1 MCSELVGEE
10 SIRQSV
16 TDPSSTVTDGKFE
29 FHPGTQPHIRLAQE
43 TVVGS
48 VSADGS
54 EELIAIFNRILSD
67 LESFIQYNAANVFRE
82 EDGHLYL
89 IATRHLTTLKVG
101 FTYPIAEMPLYQEM
115 AQTKKPIVLRNVHE
129 EPRFRFFSTQLAIY
143 GWMAIP
149 LIVNEVVQG
158 VITFSSERVGA
169 FTEQDANLAQT
180 FINQAAHTIEK
191 TEMAYTLSVEKRN
204 LEMLYELSQSLVETL
219 DPKQVAE
226 RALQLATVALGAY
239 AGEIFHLEDTHS
251 GYLTLL
257 ASVGRPFCQYKPATQ
272 FPYLQIGQGLAGSVA
287 ATRRPIVA
295 SDTATEPCWIQ
306 MQSES
311 PDDDI
316 KSAVAIPLLARDQLI
331 GVLTLSSRV
340 RGFFQQNAL
349 PTLQAIAAPVAMAL
363 QNARLFTAEQN
374 RYQEA
379 ESLRRATAA
388 LVLNLDLEEILTQL
402 LERLRQVVPFDSAT
416 FLLCTQ
422 DRLHAVAGIGLPHPE
437 EVVGQFFP
445 LDNDLFR
452 QLQAKRRAIFYADVQ
467 QVAAFERWG
476 NTGYVR
482 GWMGVP
488 LLHRNVLIGYLTVD
502 SRTVGAYKE
511 AEATLAQAFANQ
523 ATVTIVNA
531 QLLQESQRIAA
542 EQQAV
547 SRILRQ
553 LNATSRVPEILPA
566 ISSGLH
572 KLTGCDAVE
581 LAIFD
586 EDEQFVTVS
595 RHGCS
600 GTGEVVISQAHYPR
614 TETAVTK
621 TLLMG
626 QIHHTADL
634 EQEQSF
640 TVEATYLAEGY
651 RERICWPLQLTQHIL
666 GSIQLLWRSSSPQ
679 PTYSAEIFA
688 QVVDAVAMAVEKNLL
703 FTQTQRRVEEKENL
717 NRFTLALRPL
727 ASSAEILQV
736 ALEHILFA
744 FNGTFAKLCMPAS
757 EPGYLEVIAEVGLP
771 SAELGGRLYD
781 ENSVFGHVFKT
792 GQPYLSGIGLLESLM
807 LPPVDDST
815 QTRYQLV
822 SALYAP
828 VHTGTQVTGVLAVFY
843 VGSSPQYTRDDL
855 KLLATMAEIIGTA
868 LHRSNL
874 METMEQGVRSRTQEL
889 AEANERL
896 QELDRLK
903 SEFVANVSHELRTP
917 LTNIRFYV
925 DLLRRG
931 RAEKREQYLAVLESE
946 ILRLNMLIEAVL
958 DLSRLNAA
966 RDQRI
971 FEVTAFDIGQLLS
984 EIYGNYLLQ
993 ARNKGISFS
1002 YQEPS
1007 QPMVLW
1013 ANRNQIIQ
1021 VVTNLLTNAINYTFS
1036 GGSVTLSVRPVQ
1048 NDGIEIVIQDT
1059 GMGIEPDELN
1069 HLFERFYRSRRA
1081 ANLGVPGTGLGL
1093 SIVKEIVDLHR
1104 GTVRAESKQGVGS
1117 TFTVWLPA
1125 SSLNPDFNHKSL

>member
-1 MCSELVGEE
+1 MCSEQLGEE
-10 SIRQSV
+10 STRQPV
-16 TDPSSTVTDGKFE
+16 TDPPSTVTGCE
-29 FHPGTQPHIRLAQE
+29 PESHPGTQLYISLAQE
-43 TVVGS
+43 VATGS
-48 VSADGS
+48 SPADRP
-54 EELIAIFNRILSD
+54 EELTAIFNRILTD
-67 LESFIQYNAANVFRE
+67 LESCIQYNAANVFRE
-82 EDGHLYL
+82 EDGHLRL
-89 IATRHLTTLKVG
+89 IATRHFTTFTVG
-101 FTYPIAEMPLYQEM
+101 FIYPIAEMPLYQEM
-115 AQTKKPIVLRNVHE
+115 AQTKKPIVVRDVHD
-129 EPRFRFFSTQLAIY
+129 EPRFRLFSTQLVIY

-149 LIVNEVVQG
+149 LIVNGMVQG
-158 VITFSSERVGA
+158 VITFSSERIGA

-191 TEMAYTLSVEKRN
+191 TEMDHTLSVEKRN

-226 RALQLATVALGAY
+226 RALQLATAALGAY
-239 AGEIFHLEDTHS
+239 AGEIFHLEDTHP

-257 ASVGRPFCQYKPATQ
+257 ASVGRPFCQYEPVTQ
-272 FPYLQIGQGLAGSVA
+272 FPYLQIGHGLVGSVA
-287 ATRRPIVA
+287 ATCRPIIA
-295 SDTATEPCWIQ
+295 SDTAAEPCWIH
-306 MQSES
+306 MQSDG
-311 PDDDI
+311 PDDDT

-331 GVLTLSSRV
+331 GVLTLSSHV
-340 RGFFQQNAL
+340 RGFFQQSAL

-363 QNARLFTAEQN
+363 QNARLFTEEQN
-374 RYQEA
+374 RRQEA

-388 LVLNLDLEEILTQL
+388 LVLDLDLEEILTQL
-402 LERLRQVVPFDSAT
+402 LQRLRQVVPFDSAT
-416 FLLCTQ
+416 FMLRTE

-437 EVVGQFFP
+437 EVIGQFFP
-445 LDNDLFR
+445 LGNDLFR
-452 QLQAKRRAIFYADVQ
+452 QLQARRRAIFYTDVQ
-467 QVAAFERWG
+467 QVAAFEGWG
-476 NTGYVR
+476 NTDYVR

-488 LLHRNVLIGYLTVD
+488 LLHRDVLIGYLTVD

-523 ATVTIVNA
+523 ATVMIVNA

-542 EQQAV
+542 EQQTV
-547 SRILRQ
+547 SQILRQ

-566 ISSGLH
+566 INSGLH
-572 KLTGCDAVE
+572 RLTACDTVE

-586 EDEQFVTVS
+586 EDEQFVTVL
-595 RHGCS
+595 RHRCS
-600 GTGEVVISQAHYPR
+600 ETEEVVISQTRYPR
-614 TETAVTK
+614 TETAVTE

-634 EQEQSF
+634 AQEQSF
-640 TVEATYLAEGY
+640 TVEATYFAEGY
-651 RERICWPLQLTQHIL
+651 RARICWPLQLTHRIL
-666 GSIQLLWRSSSPQ
+666 GSIQLLWRSPSPQ
-679 PTYSAEIFA
+679 RTYSAEIFA
-688 QVVDAVAMAVEKNLL
+688 QVVDAIAMAVEKNLL
-703 FTQTQRRVEEKENL
+703 FTQTQRRIEEKENL

-727 ASSAEILQV
+727 ATSAEILQV
-736 ALEHILFA
+736 ALENILSTFR
-744 FNGTFAKLCMPAS
+744 GTFAKLCMPAG
-757 EPGYLEVIAEVGLP
+757 EPGYLEVVAEVGLP
-771 SAELGGRLYD
+771 NVELDGRLYG
-781 ENSVFGHVFKT
+781 EESVFGHVFKT

-807 LPPVDDST
+807 QTSLDDRM

-828 VHTGTQVTGVLAVFY
+828 VHSGTQITGVLAVFY
-843 VGSSPQYTRDDL
+843 VGSNPQYTWDDL

-896 QELDRLK
+896 KELDRLK

-931 RAEKREQYLAVLESE
+931 RAEKREQYLTVLESE
-946 ILRLNMLIEAVL
+946 ILRLHMLIEAIL

-966 RDQRI
+966 RDQGI

-984 EIYGNYLLQ
+984 EIYRNYRLQ
-993 ARNKGISFS
+993 ALNKGISFS
-1002 YQEPS
+1002 YREPS
-1007 QPMVLW
+1007 QPMVLS

-1021 VVTNLLTNAINYTFS
+1021 VVTNLLTNAINYTTS
-1036 GGSVTLSVRPVQ
+1036 GGYVTLSVCPAQ
-1048 NDGIEIVIQDT
+1048 NDGIEIAIHDT

-1069 HLFERFYRSRRA
+1069 HLFERFYRSPRA

-1104 GTVRAESKQGVGS
+1104 GTVRAESKKGAGS
-1117 TFTVWLPA
+1117 TFTVWLPV
-1125 SSLNPDFNHKSL
+1125 SRLPLTLS